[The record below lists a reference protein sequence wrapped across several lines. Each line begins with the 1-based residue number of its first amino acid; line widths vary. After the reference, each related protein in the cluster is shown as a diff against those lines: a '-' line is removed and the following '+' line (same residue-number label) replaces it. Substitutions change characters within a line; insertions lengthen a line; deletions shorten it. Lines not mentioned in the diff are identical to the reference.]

1 MMRYLTQH
9 AISRDFFL
17 RLDDPDLQ
25 REFLLLHLSRSYDRP
40 IKKILNIAERELGLK
55 LDSRE
60 RMSIARRLRTRLGIL
75 EYDGKVERR
84 ETLWRLR

>member
-1 MMRYLTQH
+1 
-9 AISRDFFL
+9 
-17 RLDDPDLQ
+17 
-25 REFLLLHLSRSYDRP
+25 LHLSRSYDRS

-75 EYDGKVERR
+75 EYEGKVERR
-84 ETLWRLR
+84 EALWRLR